1 MIDGQVQLSVIPT
14 AIVRTMRTVNTL
26 AKRETTFRADCGA
39 IAPMDSDEETALRLI
54 AVRKHL
60 RLNQSE
66 MADKLNIAKNT
77 LNGFEKGKRS
87 LTLETAKRIRQRFG
101 ISVDWLLFGDVGQP
115 SQGLAI
121 ELGPNPGH
129 AEPPA
134 KPQKRRRAAAA

>member
-1 MIDGQVQLSVIPT
+1 MIDGQVQLSVIPS
-14 AIVRTMRTVNTL
+14 AIVRTVRTVKAF
-26 AKRETTFRADCGA
+26 AKGETTFRAECGA

-60 RLNQSE
+60 GLNQSE

-77 LNGFEKGKRS
+77 LNGFEKGARS

-101 ISVDWLLFGDVGQP
+101 ISVDWLLFGDIGQP

-129 AEPPA
+129 EERPA
-134 KPQKRRRAAAA
+134 KPQKRGRRTAA